1 MNEQLPVANEIQIPR
16 EYARLLDRDWN
27 EAAVY
32 GGRNSLKSHSVARI
46 LLVRAMGE
54 KVRVLC
60 GREFQNS
67 IADSVYQ
74 LFVDLI
80 RGYDIGGFEIT
91 RDTIIYKP
99 NGSDFLFKGVRR
111 NVQSIKSIEGVDIF
125 WGEEA
130 STFSQE
136 SINVITP
143 TIRKEGAQLIWT
155 YNRLTDLDPIHTR
168 LVVNKPP
175 KTLIINTDYQ
185 LAVKYGWLSKRI
197 EEEIEHDKIT
207 NPSLYAHKWLGE
219 PLDQADNAII
229 ARERILEAMNRKA
242 PDDGAHIYGVDV
254 ARMGDDRTV
263 FWHRKGLKTM
273 RHKIL
278 SKQTIDQVCAQLQ
291 LFMHEDKT
299 AECRIDGG
307 GLGIGLFDYMVKDG
321 YNALDANFGGKAQDT
336 DSYNNWISE
345 AWFNLEK
352 VIDEAELPMDKD
364 LLMELSTRGWKQDS
378 RGKRVIESKG
388 EYKKRGYRSPDL
400 ADACI
405 ICYAVIQ
412 EKKQPNIRWL

>member
-1 MNEQLPVANEIQIPR
+1 MNEQTNEIEIPR
-16 EYARLLDRDWN
+16 EYAGLLGTDWY

-46 LLVRAMGE
+46 LLVRIMQG
-54 KVRVLC
+54 KLRILC
-60 GREFQNS
+60 GREYQNS

-80 RGYDIGGFEIT
+80 RFYNLAGFEIT
-91 RDTIIYKP
+91 RDTILYKP
-99 NGSDFLFKGVRR
+99 NGSDLLFKGVKR

-143 TIRKEGAQLIWT
+143 TIRKDGAQLIWT
-155 YNRLTDLDPIHTR
+155 YNRLTDLDPIHLR
-168 LVVNKPP
+168 LVVNTPP
-175 KTLIINTDYQ
+175 KTLVINTDYT
-185 LAVKYGWLSKRI
+185 LAVKYGWLSKRV
-197 EEEIEHDKIT
+197 EAEIEHDKVT
-207 NPSLYAHKWLGE
+207 NPGLYAHKWLGE
-219 PLDQADNAII
+219 PLNQADNAII
-229 ARERILEAMNRKA
+229 ARERILEAMNRDA
-242 PDDGAHIYGVDV
+242 SSDGANIYGVDV

-273 RHKIL
+273 RTKTL
-278 SKQTIDQVCAQLQ
+278 TKQTIDEVCAHLQ
-291 LFMHEDKT
+291 LFMKQDKA
-299 AECRIDGG
+299 AEVRIDGG

-321 YNALDANFGGKAQDT
+321 YNAIDANFGGKAQNT
-336 DSYNNWISE
+336 DQYTNWISE
-345 AWFNLEK
+345 AWFNLES

-378 RGKRVIESKG
+378 KGKRVIESKG
-388 EYKKRGYRSPDL
+388 DYKKRGYRSPDL